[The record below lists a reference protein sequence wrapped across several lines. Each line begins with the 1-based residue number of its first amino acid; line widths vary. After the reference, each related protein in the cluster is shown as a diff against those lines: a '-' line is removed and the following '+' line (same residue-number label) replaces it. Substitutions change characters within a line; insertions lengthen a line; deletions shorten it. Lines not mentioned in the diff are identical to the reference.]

1 MSEQLLPGYII
12 RRGSALERSLLL
24 KFMQRTYEDLF
35 PNEDFSHLEQTVK
48 QYFSSDTPLWW
59 VEEEG
64 EQGAGSGEQG
74 EQGEQREQGA
84 GSGEQGEQGA
94 GSGEQGEI
102 RRISNA
108 PCPIPNAQFPI
119 LRQLLE
125 TLRERS
131 VQVPNSPIACLWVGN
146 AIDQVQGN
154 RHAHI
159 FILYVVPEHRRRG
172 IGRALMRYIENWAI
186 ERGDRQIGLQVFQ
199 SNKPALNLYNQLG
212 YQTQSIWMV
221 KFLSAEQ

>member
-1 MSEQLLPGYII
+1 MSKQLLPGYII

-24 KFMQRTYEDLF
+24 KFMQRTYQDLF

-64 EQGAGSGEQG
+64 EQERNNQYPMPH
-74 EQGEQREQGA
+74 
-84 GSGEQGEQGA
+84 
-94 GSGEQGEI
+94 
-102 RRISNA
+102 A
-108 PCPIPNAQFPI
+108 PFSMPNAHP
-119 LRQLLE
+119 
-125 TLRERS
+125 
-131 VQVPNSPIACLWVGN
+131 PIACLWVGN
-146 AIDQVQGN
+146 AIDQVHGN

-172 IGRALMRYIENWAI
+172 IGTALMRYVENWAI
-186 ERGDRQIGLQVFQ
+186 QRGDRQIGLQVFQ

-221 KFLSAEQ
+221 KFLSAEKETQG

>member
-12 RRGSALERSLLL
+12 RRGSALDRALLL
-24 KFMQRTYEDLF
+24 KFMQRTYQDLF

-59 VEEEG
+59 VEEESG
-64 EQGAGSGEQG
+64 GSRGSRG
-74 EQGEQREQGA
+74 REELLNNDSSSPPA
-84 GSGEQGEQGA
+84 SP
-94 GSGEQGEI
+94 
-102 RRISNA
+102 A
-108 PCPIPNAQFPI
+108 PPTSTF
-119 LRQLLE
+119 
-125 TLRERS
+125 
-131 VQVPNSPIACLWVGN
+131 PIACLWVGN

-172 IGRALMRYIENWAI
+172 IGTALMRYVENWAI
-186 ERGDRQIGLQVFQ
+186 QRGDRQIGLQVFQ

-212 YQTQSIWMV
+212 YQTQSLWMV
-221 KFLSAEQ
+221 KFLSAEK